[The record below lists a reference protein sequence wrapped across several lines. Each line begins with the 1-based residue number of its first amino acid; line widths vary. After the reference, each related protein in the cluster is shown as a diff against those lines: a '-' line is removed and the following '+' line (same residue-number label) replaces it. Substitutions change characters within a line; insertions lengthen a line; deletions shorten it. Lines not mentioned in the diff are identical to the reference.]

1 MSNGVFFPQDLLDI
15 LMDVGKVDISGEEI
29 VLPESG
35 LRYKVEE
42 AVRVL
47 REVTTGEDPL
57 SLCGKVTARSRL
69 SDELGAEILGNSML
83 IEDSAYDVVPGFVGQ
98 PLGDVGPGVKAGET
112 EADVLATLQN
122 VEDL

>member
-15 LMDVGKVDISGEEI
+15 LMDAGKVDIHGEEL
-29 VLPESG
+29 VLPGSG
-35 LRYKVEE
+35 YRYEVEE

-57 SLCGKVTARSRL
+57 SLCGKVTARTRL

-83 IEDSAYDVVPGFVGQ
+83 IEESAYDVVPGFVGK
-98 PLGDVGPGVKAGET
+98 PLGEIDPAVQAGAS
-112 EADVLATLQN
+112 EADVLAGLQN